1 MAPSKKSPRKSSKGG
16 SRTPATAVRK
26 SAAKK
31 AVAKRT
37 SRASA
42 PKKAARAAKKAV
54 EPFTR
59 AAGAAKRTATR
70 STGSTP
76 NGDSRQQP
84 DAIRVLTDDHHEVE
98 ELFVRFEKTGDG
110 AHKQRQDLVQR
121 ITEALSIHASIEEEI
136 FYPAARRSLA
146 DAADGVL
153 EALEEHHLV
162 KLTLAELEVMDP
174 SHERYGA
181 KVTVLIENVR
191 HHVEEEEGE
200 LFPAVRQALDPA
212 QLRKIGDDL
221 AAAKHTAP
229 TRPHPEA
236 PDTPPGNIIAQ
247 VFTAPFDVTANLNK
261 AAARRI
267 RDIVT

>member
-1 MAPSKKSPRKSSKGG
+1 MAPSKKSPTTSKGA
-16 SRTPATAVRK
+16 SRTGRHHPQVGRKEGRREAHQRQCAEEGRRAV
-26 SAAKK
+26 
-31 AVAKRT
+31 
-37 SRASA
+37 
-42 PKKAARAAKKAV
+42 KKAA
-54 EPFTR
+54 EPVTR

-70 STGSTP
+70 RADSTTKSDT
-76 NGDSRQQP
+76 RQQP
-84 DAIRVLTDDHHEVE
+84 DAIRVLTDDHRQVE
-98 ELFVRFEKTGDG
+98 ELFVRFEKSGDG

-136 FYPAARRSLA
+136 FYPAARRFIA
-146 DAADGVL
+146 DAADDVL

-162 KLTLAELEVMDP
+162 KLTLAELETMDP
-174 SHERYGA
+174 GHERYGA

-200 LFPAVRQALDPA
+200 LFPTIRKALDTA
-212 QLRKIGDDL
+212 QLRKIGDEL
-221 AAAKHTAP
+221 VAAKRTAP

-236 PDTPPGNIIAQ
+236 PDTPPGNIVAQ
-247 VFTAPFDVTANLNK
+247 VLTAPLDAAANLNK